1 MPPITGTGR
10 ASASRQRRRISRE
23 TDKRRALLEAAYR
36 VFRQRGYLEATVTD
50 IIREAGVS
58 RATFYGYFSDK
69 DDIFLTLY
77 SEIMG
82 ELRRR
87 MGLPGAS
94 SRRSEPYPIE
104 PTRLRALV
112 KKRIALYF
120 ALWQEEQ
127 RLMEGAM
134 ILQSMAPRRA
144 ARMLEPARQTELE
157 VIRWLRHDKEA
168 GLLAGVEPEVALEA
182 LISMM
187 TWFAFRYYVLRSTP
201 IRELTVEELSE
212 QLTAIWFDGVYRGQ
226 VPPPAPE

>member
-1 MPPITGTGR
+1 MAPIAGTGR
-10 ASASRQRRRISRE
+10 STASQRRRISKE
-23 TDKRRALLEAAYR
+23 TDKRRALLDAAYR

-69 DDIFLTLY
+69 DDIFLALY

-94 SRRSEPYPIE
+94 SRRTEPHPIE
-104 PTRLRALV
+104 PAQLRALV
-112 KKRIALYF
+112 QRRIALYF
-120 ALWQEEQ
+120 YLWEQEQ

-144 ARMLEPARQTELE
+144 AKMLEPARQTELE
-157 VIRWLRHDKEA
+157 VIRWLRQDKEA
-168 GLLAGVEPEVALEA
+168 GLLADVEPEVALES

-187 TWFAFRYYVLRSTP
+187 TWFAFRYYVLKSTP
-201 IRELTVEELSE
+201 IRDLSVEELSE
-212 QLTAIWFDGVYRGQ
+212 QLTTIWFDGVYRSGGK
-226 VPPPAPE
+226 AGAS